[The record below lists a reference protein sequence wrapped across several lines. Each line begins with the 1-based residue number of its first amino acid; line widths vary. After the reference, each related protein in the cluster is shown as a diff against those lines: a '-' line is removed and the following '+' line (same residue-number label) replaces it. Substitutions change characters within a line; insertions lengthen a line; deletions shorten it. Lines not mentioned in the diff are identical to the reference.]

1 MTRYVFIH
9 NVWYMF
15 KNIWVIQISVLFL
28 NIKNIIVIV
37 ENRNVLIYYLM

>member
-1 MTRYVFIH
+1 MYD
-9 NVWYMF
+9 MF

-37 ENRNVLIYYLM
+37 EN

>member
-1 MTRYVFIH
+1 
-9 NVWYMF
+9 MF

-37 ENRNVLIYYLM
+37 ENRNVLI

>member
-15 KNIWVIQISVLFL
+15 KKIWVIQISVLFL

-37 ENRNVLIYYLM
+37 ENWNVLI